1 MDGEAMSITDKLVMA
16 TLAIAVAA
24 IVALIPRAPSDPC
37 GVAEFA
43 PDVPQ
48 RIKEQCREQRRIK
61 T

>member
-1 MDGEAMSITDKLVMA
+1 MMSITDKLV
-16 TLAIAVAA
+16 LAILAVAVA
-24 IVALIPRAPSDPC
+24 VIVALIPRAPSDPC

-48 RIKEQCREQRRIK
+48 HIKEQCRQHKREK

>member
-1 MDGEAMSITDKLVMA
+1 MSITDKLVMA